1 MDNREMLAITEDKK
15 KIEKIKKRYKNLS
28 MSDETAS
35 KIGKLEIANKVL
47 SAAMAISGVVTVID
61 YIVPDPV
68 IGLDEAALTAI
79 TGALTFAKNRV
90 DNHID
95 ELAKSGDTR
104 LQADEVNKLS
114 SKIIDVVNSIKTKGD
129 EPRTM

>member
-47 SAAMAISGVVTVID
+47 SAAMAISG
-61 YIVPDPV
+61 
-68 IGLDEAALTAI
+68 
-79 TGALTFAKNRV
+79 ALTFAKNRV

-114 SKIIDVVNSIKTKGD
+114 
-129 EPRTM
+129 RL